1 VYLAIA
7 RRNRASGESP
17 GQKELQKRAVCPL
30 RPADG
35 VTLIA
40 GAFSPMTGGE

>member
-1 VYLAIA
+1 V
-7 RRNRASGESP
+7 RPVKNQ
-17 GQKELQKRAVCPL
+17 GQKKLQKPAVCPL